1 MMAPKFHGLTLMDR
15 NPYGRTVVNALSNVA
30 DTQRMES
37 ARNPIAWWPVGLIA
51 AGTTL
56 LLLITANGYG
66 YHRDELY
73 FRLLSQHLQ
82 WGYADQPPFT
92 PLLVRLGIET
102 FGDNLWSIRVPAA
115 VLLGLTAI
123 VAAALAREAGGGSI
137 AQSLAAAGVLGAFP
151 LSSAHVTSTAATDL
165 LVWLGVLFF
174 TTRALLWR
182 RPRAWLG
189 AGIVAGLGFYNKHL
203 VLILLVCLAAGLL
216 LAGPRGELRSRHLWL
231 GVGLAVAIG
240 SPNLIYQVL
249 NGFPQAE
256 MAAAIAGD
264 KGGES
269 RAMLLPLQFAFLAL
283 PPVWI
288 AGLVTLVRDSRLR
301 RIRALAVAYPLMV
314 VLVFVTAGQPY
325 YTVGLLLG
333 LHAIGAVPVERW
345 MFGRG
350 ARLVL
355 LAGAVLVT
363 SVFAV
368 VSALPVIPEK
378 ELAGTLPAEVNQTI
392 PEQVGWRGYVWQVGM
407 VHAGLPRADQQRA
420 VLFTGNYGEA
430 GALDRYGPSLRL
442 PPVYSGHNELHRYG
456 PPPDDRTI
464 AVAVLDVSPERANS
478 LLGSCAPKA
487 VLRNA
492 AGVDNEENGVR
503 VYVCRLTEPWS
514 AIWPRLR
521 HYS

>member
-1 MMAPKFHGLTLMDR
+1 MD
-15 NPYGRTVVNALSNVA
+15 
-30 DTQRMES
+30 S
-37 ARNPIAWWPVGLIA
+37 ARQPIAWWPVGLIA

-73 FRLLSQHLQ
+73 FRLLGQHPQ

-92 PLLVRLGIET
+92 PMLVRLGIET
-102 FGDNLWSIRVPAA
+102 FGDNLWAIRVPVA
-115 VLLGLTAI
+115 VLLGITAI
-123 VAAALAREAGGGSI
+123 VAAAIAREAGGGSI
-137 AQSLAAAGVLGAFP
+137 AQSLAATGVLGAFP
-151 LSSAHVTSTAATDL
+151 LSAAHVTATAATDL

-174 TTRALLWR
+174 ATRALLWR
-182 RPRAWLG
+182 RPRAWAG
-189 AGIVAGLGFYNKHL
+189 AGIVAGLGLWNKHL
-203 VLILLVCLAAGLL
+203 VVILLLCLLVALL
-216 LAGPRGELRSRHLWL
+216 LAGPRGELRTRHLWI
-231 GVGLAVAIG
+231 GAGLAFAIG
-240 SPNLIYQVL
+240 SPNLIYQVV

-256 MAAAIAGD
+256 MAAAIAED

-269 RAMLLPLQFAFLAL
+269 RVMLLPLQFAMLAL

-288 AGLVTLVRDSRLR
+288 AGMVTLVRDPRLR
-301 RIRALAVAYPLMV
+301 RLRALAVAYPLML

-325 YTVGLLLG
+325 YTMGLLVGLY
-333 LHAIGAVPVERW
+333 AIGAVPVERW
-345 MFGRG
+345 VTGRG
-350 ARLVL
+350 GRLAL
-355 LAGAVLVT
+355 LAGAVAVT
-363 SVFAV
+363 SVAAV

-378 ELAGTLPAEVNQTI
+378 DLAGSLPAAVNQTI
-392 PEQVGWRGYVWQVGM
+392 PEQVGWRGYVWQIGGVY
-407 VHAGLPRADQQRA
+407 ADLPRTDQQRA

-456 PPPDDRTI
+456 PPPDSATI
-464 AVAVLDVSPERANS
+464 AVAVLDASPERAS
-478 LLGSCAPKA
+478 RMLGSCAPKA

-503 VYVCRLTEPWS
+503 VYVCRLSEPWS
-514 AIWPRLR
+514 VIWPRLQ